1 MLGNSES
8 WRGFWRMTRGQ
19 VCPWAILSSRQLSVP
34 APVVVAAKS
43 TPTPP
48 IQPPLRPIQPHSD
61 QSESSSKPSGAL
73 RPPLLRWRQL
83 QLHFDPLPKP
93 QQPAQAVA
101 SEDAKAA
108 KEEDAGEATQQED
121 QHEKKEDKDEEKD
134 FNHEEKEDTHEE
146 KTDSN
151 HQESQDG
158 SASASG
164 PQDQEPI
171 ARQKSSSELGLNCSG
186 ESWWCR
192 WERICCCRAHPCAR
206 DCTGS
211 GSTTGTVFACG
222 NVPMANERSSNTNAQ
237 PNVYLRI
244 ASSEDA
250 TTMQLLQVFGSSSRS
265 IVILWR
271 FCASSQ
277 ILVAIWYRPNLA
289 FLTEGSILHMLANT
303 ESCRSFWGTFSHY
316 MRLLKL

>member
-34 APVVVAAKS
+34 APVMVAAKS
-43 TPTPP
+43 THSRQSSLHSCQSSPTPD
-48 IQPPLRPIQPHSD
+48 SCDD

-158 SASASG
+158 STSASG
-164 PQDQEPI
+164 SQDQEPI
-171 ARQKSSSELGLNCSG
+171 ARQKSSSEQGLNCSG

-192 WERICCCRAHPCAR
+192 WEHICCCCQAQRLHRLRKHHRHCVCVWECANGQR
-206 DCTGS
+206 KIIKDHQTPMPS
-211 GSTTGTVFACG
+211 PMSTL
-222 NVPMANERSSNTNAQ
+222 E
-237 PNVYLRI
+237 
-244 ASSEDA
+244 
-250 TTMQLLQVFGSSSRS
+250 
-265 IVILWR
+265 
-271 FCASSQ
+271 
-277 ILVAIWYRPNLA
+277 
-289 FLTEGSILHMLANT
+289 
-303 ESCRSFWGTFSHY
+303 
-316 MRLLKL
+316 

>member
-1 MLGNSES
+1 MG
-8 WRGFWRMTRGQ
+8 GCCHT
-19 VCPWAILSSRQLSVP
+19 P
-34 APVVVAAKS
+34 A
-43 TPTPP
+43 
-48 IQPPLRPIQPHSD
+48 D

-164 PQDQEPI
+164 SQDQEPI
-171 ARQKSSSELGLNCSG
+171 ARQKSSSEPGLNCSG

-192 WERICCCRAHPCAR
+192 WERMSSPEIAQAQEAPQALCLRVGMCQWPTKDHQTPMP
-206 DCTGS
+206 S
-211 GSTTGTVFACG
+211 PMSTL
-222 NVPMANERSSNTNAQ
+222 E
-237 PNVYLRI
+237 
-244 ASSEDA
+244 
-250 TTMQLLQVFGSSSRS
+250 
-265 IVILWR
+265 
-271 FCASSQ
+271 
-277 ILVAIWYRPNLA
+277 
-289 FLTEGSILHMLANT
+289 
-303 ESCRSFWGTFSHY
+303 
-316 MRLLKL
+316 